1 LILRRAYPELKEIID
16 RTRSLYPLV
25 APGATFLSQASE
37 WTFPSGARI
46 ELSYLDQDADVMRYQ
61 SRQFQWIGWEELA
74 QWPTDFPYV
83 YMLSRLRA
91 PERLGIPCYVRATC
105 NPDGPGASWIKKR
118 WGIQPSGNSTW
129 SEIELGGRKWRRRF
143 IAARIT
149 DNPHLANTGYREQ
162 LSLLP
167 EEVQRALLEGRWD
180 DAPVGG
186 AIYGE
191 VLTKARADRR
201 ISSVPYDPTLRVDT
215 AWDLGVGDAT
225 AIWFSQSVG
234 REVRLIDYY
243 EASGEGLSYYAAVL
257 DRKRDEYKDLIY
269 GRHIAPHDIQVREL
283 GSGRSRIEVA
293 QSLGIYF
300 DIAPQMGLEDGINA
314 VRMLF
319 PRLYIDEERCAAG
332 LEALARYRRSWN
344 KQMGEYKATP
354 VHDSSSHAADALRY
368 LALGY
373 RPTLPK
379 IPRDRYW
386 RAQLRQ
392 RLPGSVWVA

>member
-1 LILRRAYPELKEIID
+1 
-16 RTRSLYPLV
+16 
-25 APGATFLSQASE
+25 
-37 WTFPSGARI
+37 
-46 ELSYLDQDADVMRYQ
+46 
-61 SRQFQWIGWEELA
+61 
-74 QWPTDFPYV
+74 
-83 YMLSRLRA
+83 
-91 PERLGIPCYVRATC
+91 
-105 NPDGPGASWIKKR
+105 
-118 WGIQPSGNSTW
+118 
-129 SEIELGGRKWRRRF
+129 
-143 IAARIT
+143 
-149 DNPHLANTGYREQ
+149 
-162 LSLLP
+162 
-167 EEVQRALLEGRWD
+167 
-180 DAPVGG
+180 
-186 AIYGE
+186 
-191 VLTKARADRR
+191 
-201 ISSVPYDPTLRVDT
+201 VPYDPTLRVDT

-257 DRKRDEYKDLIY
+257 DRKRDKYKDLIY

-373 RPTLPK
+373 RPTQPK

-386 RAQLRQ
+386 RAQRRWLV
-392 RLPGSVWVA
+392 GSVWAA